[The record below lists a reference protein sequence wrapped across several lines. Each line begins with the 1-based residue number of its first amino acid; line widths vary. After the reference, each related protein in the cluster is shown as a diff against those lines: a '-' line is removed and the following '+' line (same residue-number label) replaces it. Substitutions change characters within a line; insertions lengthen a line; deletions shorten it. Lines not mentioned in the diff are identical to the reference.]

1 MPTKDL
7 NRIAETAEAARCIGE
22 KVKETW
28 ARRNALVAVCDAQD
42 PHTEAHKRFCN
53 SEAEMRSVIAR
64 CKEPHFK
71 RSNLNHL
78 ISYYTGWAKQRE
90 AHRDDLLAQLQEL
103 VANPTQEED
112 KPHD

>member
-1 MPTKDL
+1 MTTKDL
-7 NRIAETAEAARCIGE
+7 NRIAETAEAARRVSE
-22 KVKETW
+22 KVKEIW
-28 ARRNALVAVCDAQD
+28 ATRAALVAVCDAQD

-53 SEAEMRSVIAR
+53 SEAEMRSVIAM

-71 RSNLNHL
+71 RSNLNPL

-90 AHRDDLLAQLQEL
+90 AHRDDLLARLQDL
-103 VANPTQEED
+103 VANPTNEED